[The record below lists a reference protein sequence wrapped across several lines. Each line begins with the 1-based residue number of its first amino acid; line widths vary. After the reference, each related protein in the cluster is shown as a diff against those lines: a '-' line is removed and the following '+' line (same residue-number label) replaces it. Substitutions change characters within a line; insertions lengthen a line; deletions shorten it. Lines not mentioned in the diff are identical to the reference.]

1 MITKTLR
8 LSSNI
13 IILIL
18 PFFTQESRMHWPP
31 VGKGRGVSGRPGC
44 RPGPAPG
51 PRLAPMFIAEQHP
64 APGQANVP
72 YGLHPGRQAMYDA
85 PHSQRSMLPSGM
97 PGEAP

>member
-1 MITKTLR
+1 MR
-8 LSSNI
+8 
-13 IILIL
+13 
-18 PFFTQESRMHWPP
+18 WPP
-31 VGKGRGVSGRPGC
+31 VEKGRGASGRPGC

-51 PRLAPMFIAEQHP
+51 PRLAPMFIAEQHR